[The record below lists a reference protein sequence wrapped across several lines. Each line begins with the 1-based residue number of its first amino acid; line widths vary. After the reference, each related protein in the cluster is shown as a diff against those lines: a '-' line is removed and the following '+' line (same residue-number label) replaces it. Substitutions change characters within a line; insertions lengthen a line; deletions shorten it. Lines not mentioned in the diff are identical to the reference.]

1 MGNSRTAAR
10 SHGVRSDVQETAR
23 AAVYAW
29 VDPITRDHGVEA
41 VAARMGMP
49 AGTLYNKLN
58 LHEENYNKL
67 SVRDLIQICTITGAV
82 AIVQSF
88 CRSFGC
94 VCFPVPNLSG
104 VTDEALLELITN
116 IGAEGG
122 DFYRAV
128 NAALARKHCAAKD
141 IAIVHKEGM
150 EFIGAIA
157 EAMERTKGL
166 LRT

>member
-1 MGNSRTAAR
+1 M
-10 SHGVRSDVQETAR
+10 RSDVQEAAR
-23 AAVYAW
+23 TAVYAW
-29 VDPITRDHGVEA
+29 LDPITQDVGVDA

-67 SVRDLIQICTITGAV
+67 NVRDLVQICTITGDIR
-82 AIVQSF
+82 IVQAF

-104 VTDEALLELITN
+104 ITDEALLKLINN

-122 DFYRAV
+122 DFYRAI
-128 NAALARKHCAAKD
+128 NGALARKNCAAKD
-141 IAIVHKEGM
+141 IAAVHKEGM

-157 EAMERTKGL
+157 EAMERVKGL
-166 LRT
+166 LRG